1 MFQSFILIFCLSN
14 PMTATRYT
22 TNLDGSIHQEQI
34 ITEHDVTG
42 RTPPQQM
49 PGWPKSMGTHPNYK
63 PSGVSLADING
74 DGYLEIIASSTDGS
88 CHVWNYQGNE
98 LTGWPKTG
106 LEILQA
112 KVAVGD
118 LDPSYPGLEIIAAG
132 RTNTL
137 YAWHN
142 DGTNVTGWPQSV
154 GETGGLKSPVLFD
167 IDGDDTLEV
176 ILGQRLFPDGRVLV
190 FRHNGSTYPGW
201 PQPLD
206 YMCVAT
212 PSVADVDGDS
222 IIEICAVSY
231 YSVYLW
237 DKDGN
242 TEPGWP
248 RLNVAGGM
256 SYAQPVLADLDDDG
270 DIEVLHSYYSS
281 GQNYVGIYH
290 HDAANF
296 PSWPQTYPGPQ
307 TYTTPVTA
315 DIDGNNLEIFGG
327 GHIIGGPNLS
337 ARHHTGVLV
346 SGWPVTVEMLECSP
360 IVFDLD
366 ADGNREILVGDNL
379 SPGNFYAYRGDGS
392 VVTDWPIPTTAAT
405 MVNSAAVGDID
416 QDGDIEI
423 ALVVLDGTVNL
434 WTLDSIPY
442 RGYLTDWG
450 TFFHDIWNTGWLH
463 PAPPQNLGAVVG
475 SDYITLIWSANSEPD
490 IAGYNAYRADVSGG
504 PYIKVNTVLI
514 TDTTCTDTTV
524 IPGNGYYYCVTAQIK
539 ALAESRLSNETF
551 AYVGVQE
558 YQSNQLSRI
567 SATPNPFKDHLLLNI
582 PEDQSVQIHIYDVKG
597 SLVDIVQGK
606 GPVYWK
612 PENTIPAGVYII
624 KVCSGNNTG
633 FHKIIKLD

>member
-14 PMTATRYT
+14 PMTARVYS
-22 TNLDGSIHQEQI
+22 TNTDGSAHLEQVICVHQMQQ
-34 ITEHDVTG
+34 

-49 PGWPKSMGTHPNYK
+49 PGWPKTMGTHPNYK
-63 PSGVSLADING
+63 PSGVSFADING
-74 DGYLEIIASSTDGS
+74 DGNLEIIAGSTDNTV
-88 CHVWNYQGNE
+88 HVWDYQGNE
-98 LTGWPKTG
+98 LTGWPIT
-106 LEILQA
+106 LPAIVQA
-112 KVAVGD
+112 KVAIGD
-118 LDPSYPGLEIIAAG
+118 IDNNGDMEIIIAARDG
-132 RTNTL
+132 
-137 YAWHN
+137 YVYVYHH
-142 DGTNVTGWPQSV
+142 DGTSFTGWPQNANGV
-154 GETGGLKSPVLFD
+154 LGLIAPSLFD
-167 IDGDDTLEV
+167 LDHDGDLE
-176 ILGQRLFPDGRVLV
+176 IIMPQMQSGQPGHVYVWHHDGQI
-190 FRHNGSTYPGW
+190 YPGW
-201 PQPLD
+201 PQNTD
-206 YMCVAT
+206 YLAVAT
-212 PSVADVDGDS
+212 AAVADIDNDS
-222 IIEICAVSY
+222 LYEIVALSY
-231 YSVYLW
+231 RSVYVW
-237 DKDGN
+237 DQNGN
-242 TEPGWP
+242 IKPGWP

-281 GQNYVGIYH
+281 GQNYVGIYD

-296 PSWPQTYPGPQ
+296 PGWPQTYPGPQ

-366 ADGNREILVGDNL
+366 ADGDREVLVGDNL
-379 SPGNFYAYRGDGS
+379 SPGNFYAYHGNGS
-392 VVTDWPIPTTAAT
+392 LVSDWPIPTTAAT

-434 WTLDSIPY
+434 WTLESIPY
-442 RGYLTDWG
+442 HGYLTDWG
-450 TFFHDIWNTGWLH
+450 TYFHDIWNTGWLH

-475 SDYITLIWSANSEPD
+475 SDYITLLWSANFEPD

-524 IPGNGYYYCVTAQIK
+524 VPGNGYYYCVTAQIK

-551 AYVGVQE
+551 AFVGIQE
-558 YQSNQLSRI
+558 YQSNQLSGI
-567 SATPNPFKDHLLLNI
+567 SATPNPFTEHLLLNI
-582 PEDQSVQIHIYDVKG
+582 PEGQSAQIHIYDIKG
-597 SLVDIVQGK
+597 SLIHKLDGI
-606 GPVYWK
+606 GPLSWK
-612 PENTIPAGVYII
+612 PERTLSEGVYFVFI
-624 KVCSGNNTG
+624 KVANNVAVK
-633 FHKIIKLD
+633 KIIKLD

>member
-1 MFQSFILIFCLSN
+1 
-14 PMTATRYT
+14 MTATRYT
-22 TNLDGSIHQEQI
+22 TNLDGSIHREQI
-34 ITEHDVTG
+34 ILEHDITG

-49 PGWPKSMGTHPNYK
+49 PGWPKTMGTHPNYK

-88 CHVWNYQGNE
+88 CHVWDYQGNE

-106 LEILQA
+106 LEVLQA

-118 LDPSYPGLEIIAAG
+118 LDLSYPGLEIIAAG

-137 YAWHN
+137 YAWHS
-142 DGTNVTGWPQSV
+142 DGTNVSGWPQSV

-176 ILGQRLFPDGRVLV
+176 ILGQRLYPSGRVLV
-190 FRHNGSTYPGW
+190 FRHDGSTYPGW
-201 PQPLD
+201 PQSLD

-212 PSVADVDGDS
+212 PSVADVDADS
-222 IIEICAVSY
+222 IMEICAVSY

-242 TEPGWP
+242 TKPGWP

-281 GQNYVGIYH
+281 GQNYVGIYD

-366 ADGNREILVGDNL
+366 ADGDREVLVGDNL
-379 SPGNFYAYRGDGS
+379 SPGSFYAYHGNGTI
-392 VVTDWPIPTTAAT
+392 VTDWPIPTTAAT

-450 TFFHDIWNTGWLH
+450 TFFHDTWNTGWLH
-463 PAPPQNLGAVVG
+463 PAPPQNLV
-475 SDYITLIWSANSEPD
+475 ITEVPHWAWLSWDANPEPD
-490 IAGYNAYRADVSGG
+490 IAGYNIYRSQTSGG
-504 PYIKVNTVLI
+504 PYVKVNDTLI
-514 TDTTCTDTTV
+514 TVTQYYDTPDTQS
-524 IPGNGYYYCVTAQIK
+524 IYYYYCVTAQIK
-539 ALAESRLSNETF
+539 AMAESRLSNEDSTW
-551 AYVGVQE
+551 VGIAE
-558 YQSNQLSRI
+558 RTSANLSPV
-567 SATPNPFKDHLLLNI
+567 TVLPNPFTEHVVFNAPSNAHQTVK
-582 PEDQSVQIHIYDVKG
+582 IYDVKG
-597 SLVDIVQGK
+597 SLIHGLEGI
-606 GPVYWK
+606 GPLSWK
-612 PENTIPAGVYII
+612 PKNTIPAGVYIV
-624 KVCSGNNTG
+624 KFCSGNKTG